1 MTSERTD
8 FADAKNHAQSG
19 NRQSQNADPM
29 PAGQDCDSGNNDAK
43 FKQQQGQVRFSSI
56 NEEYEPP
63 ESPASGNVPASGPP
77 SDQKQEDDLRS
88 LAATLQKSQLQES
101 RLFNFSYDPVSL
113 PSSRVASRESSD
125 RGRQEAN
132 GSGVPSTHT
141 SPPASAMQSP
151 PLTPAA
157 THSRE
162 AKNNELANTKAAQT
176 TAKQAPPLPP
186 QQPSAITPSAS
197 PPTSA
202 PAKGA
207 IAQSA
212 PGSRPSSTEH
222 LARQDELTQTSSH
235 PLRGSHRA
243 QFFVGP
249 DASSRDESPPMT
261 PSVAVD
267 SYTPPGAITP
277 IGEPDDP
284 YARSK
289 RPPQS
294 KNLAQLDQRFIFN
307 SRDMKRRG
315 LSSTAHARPS
325 TARSSS
331 ASDLKA
337 SEKRAGIFGGKRDPR
352 QSEAETK
359 PHGHMAELKRF
370 FKMGHKHKRGE
381 SPTSKKSSRGSGKS
395 TPFQMAPDNVP
406 FADDHGLNS
415 KYGKLGKVLGS
426 GAGGSVRLLKR
437 NSDGVTFAVKQFR
450 ERHSWETTK
459 EYSKKV
465 TAEFCIGSTLHH
477 GNIIETLD
485 IIQEGPHWYEVM
497 EYAPFDLF
505 AIVMTG
511 KMSKDEVAC
520 SFKQILS
527 GVAYLHGM
535 GLAHRD
541 LKLDNVVVNE
551 HGIMKLIDF
560 GSAVVFRYPFENDIV
575 PASGIVGSDPYLAP
589 EVYDEKKYDP
599 RPTDIW
605 SLAIIF
611 CCMSLRRF
619 PWKQPRVS
627 DNSYRL
633 FVSTPTPGTPVPDAD
648 PRRHRPVKS
657 APDLTTA
664 ANEDKAPQFAANI
677 NEEPSKIMQTPPRS
691 PVKPVAGNQEENQP
705 PETPQEKPQ
714 EKPVVPNANCDNKTN
729 GHNKPT
735 RTTSKEAPPL
745 PPGAAQAA
753 AQRQEVIKGPWRL
766 LRLLPRES
774 RYIIGRMLKVSVKDR
789 ATLDDV
795 LTDEWVRNIKACQQE
810 VTGELIKA
818 QGHTHVLEP
827 PSPSAGAI
835 AGLTVDCSLYPLD
848 TIKTRLQKARHHGPS
863 VPTPSLSLR
872 QTIRSIY
879 AGLPSVLLG
888 SAPSA
893 ASFFIVYDGVKRS
906 LLSSTNP
913 ESQSRSHKMLT
924 QSLASSLGEIA
935 ACAVRVPTEVVKQR
949 AQAGLFGGSS
959 LLALKDILALRHP
972 GPTSGAKR
980 GYGRVIRELYRGAS
994 ITIAREIPFTVLQFT
1009 MWEAMKEIYAK
1020 RRQQASGAG
1029 LGTAVSAQVPASTS
1043 AMFGSIAGAI
1053 SAGLTT
1059 PLDVIKTRVML
1070 ARRGDGAEG
1079 NSGVR
1084 IKDVVQEISKEGL
1097 GAFFRGIQPRIA
1109 WIGIG
1114 GAVFLGTIAQSQPP
1128 HRPFPPHFDCFTRTL
1143 VAVVPCCMARKLSH
1157 QRVTYVLP
1165 PPDAPGGHRLGVNG
1179 LAIDPVNST
1188 LYSAGRD
1195 GVICSWDL
1203 NLPSLPSSS
1212 ATNTG
1217 ATKFRNQVQ
1226 AHTHWIN
1233 DIVLT
1238 RNNSALVS
1246 ASSDTTVRVWRPH
1259 SESTDVPE
1267 PIGKHT
1273 DYVKALASPGSHSS
1287 WVASGGLDHKVNL
1300 WDLNGKGQILSIDA
1314 SGAED
1319 SVKGSVYALGAV
1331 SSVIASGGPEKLVRV
1346 WDPKSGKLITKF
1358 VGHTNNIRDILINR
1372 DGDTIMTA
1380 SSDQTVKIWSLTAGR
1395 CMHTLTMHNDSVWSL
1410 YSNHPNLSVFYSSD
1424 RSGLVAKTDT
1434 RNASDIEQGICVAAL
1449 QEHEGVVKVVAAGD
1463 HIWTATPKSSI
1474 NRWGDI
1480 DTTAEID
1487 APKERGTA
1495 SDSNTTKADDKS
1507 PPKEKERP
1515 TKIPYESLLL
1525 LSNTSTL
1532 PSSRVPQSVAQR
1544 SIANGQPT
1552 SPQPDID
1559 DDLGLTLPAY
1569 ALPEETVEG
1578 QHGLIKH
1585 FLLNDRK
1592 RTLTQ
1597 DSAGEVVLWDL
1608 LRCVPIRSFG
1618 KRHMDDVASEVNTIE
1633 SVATWCTIDIRTGRL
1648 SVILEPGRC
1657 FDAEIYADE
1666 ADLPDYSEIRED
1678 QRVNLGKW
1686 VLRWLFARLVD
1697 EQVKRDAEFR
1707 AEAKVRAEEL
1717 AKSNSE
1723 SAPIDIPSKLTVP
1736 IPLDPSGRLGLESL
1750 GSPTTPGFGI
1760 GFATTPGS
1768 LTSSV
1773 LNPGH
1778 NNHNMG
1784 TSPGESSDYLM
1795 SHQGADMARSSM
1807 SDRSSDYF
1815 SSPRAHAPPDADKPL
1830 PTPGDQ
1836 TPTPTAASGEPDKE
1850 ERKKGSLLFGKK
1862 FRMDFPKKLGRTSS
1876 EVKPQI
1882 QEEKPEEPEMSSVKE
1897 EKVFEANLS
1906 GLVERA
1912 RHEYEEFLSA
1922 NPDQELVSALA
1933 PSDESET
1940 PVLDIPSRTV
1950 VFIQEESG
1958 DSVVASDVYR
1968 GTLDNIGQDIGK
1980 LEKAVPLW
1988 LADLLLKNQM
1998 PFKEPVKLAFS
2009 LRPYDDSLPPVVKPD
2024 TINAASNNSRLNA
2037 NRMLRAKKI
2046 LAYVS
2051 ERIEEPTNDPVQDA
2065 MKPEEYLELYCQQ
2078 TLVNPNMTLATI
2090 KAHHWRSG
2098 NDMVLHYKFN
2108 GKKAIRLLGSG
2119 KENEDKEKPG
2129 SEAGLSQQ
2137 LQAGSNGLPNGEG
2150 AGASDNSASA
2160 SASVDNS

>member
-1 MTSERTD
+1 MTSATTD
-8 FADAKNHAQSG
+8 FADDTTTQFGNQQPQNAEEMSADQTRDYGNDDAQSE
-19 NRQSQNADPM
+19 
-29 PAGQDCDSGNNDAK
+29 
-43 FKQQQGQVRFSSI
+43 QQQGQVRFSSI
-56 NEEYEPP
+56 TEEIEPSNSHP
-63 ESPASGNVPASGPP
+63 SSTAPASVPALS
-77 SDQKQEDDLRS
+77 QKQDNDLSS
-88 LAATLQKSQLQES
+88 LAASLQKSQLQES
-101 RLFNFSYDPVSL
+101 RLFNISYDPVSL
-113 PSSRVASRESSD
+113 PSSRVASRDSSE
-125 RGRQEAN
+125 RGRREDS
-132 GSGVPSTHT
+132 GSGLPSTHT
-141 SPPASAMQSP
+141 SPPASTIQSP

-162 AKNNELANTKAAQT
+162 TKASDGAPAQT
-176 TAKQAPPLPP
+176 TAKQAPPLPAS
-186 QQPSAITPSAS
+186 QPSEITPSAS
-197 PPTSA
+197 PPTSG
-202 PAKGA
+202 PSKSA

-212 PGSRPSSTEH
+212 PSSRPASTDQLSKQNEV
-222 LARQDELTQTSSH
+222 AQTSSH
-235 PLRGSHRA
+235 PLHAPHRA

-249 DASSRDESPPMT
+249 DANSREESPPMS
-261 PSVAVD
+261 PSVGVE

-277 IGEPDDP
+277 IGEPNDP

-307 SRDMKRRG
+307 NRDLKRRG
-315 LSSTAHARPS
+315 HHAAAHTRPA

-337 SEKRAGIFGGKRDPR
+337 SDKRVGIFGGKKDQRH
-352 QSEAETK
+352 AEPESK

-370 FKMGHKHKRGE
+370 FKMGHKKRGE
-381 SPTSKKSSRGSGKS
+381 SPTSKKSSRSSGKS
-395 TPFQMAPDNVP
+395 TSYQMAPDNVP

-415 KYGKLGKVLGS
+415 KYGKLGRVLGS

-450 ERHSWETTK
+450 ERHSWETMK

-485 IIQEGPHWYEVM
+485 IIQEGNHWYEVM

-560 GSAVVFRYPFENDIV
+560 GSAVVFRYPFEDDIV

-599 RPTDIW
+599 RPTDVW

-619 PWKQPRVS
+619 PWKQPRLS

-633 FVSTPTPGTPVPDAD
+633 FVSTPTPGTPVPEVDSK
-648 PRRHRPVKS
+648 RRRPVKS
-657 APDLTTA
+657 APNLTVA
-664 ANEDKAPQFAANI
+664 SHEEKAQQNSPVTSDGRPTM
-677 NEEPSKIMQTPPRS
+677 ETPPRS
-691 PVKPVAGNQEENQP
+691 PVKPVPEENRPPEGPQETPAGNN
-705 PETPQEKPQ
+705 T
-714 EKPVVPNANCDNKTN
+714 NHNNCDNKAN
-729 GHNKPT
+729 GSNKPT

-745 PPGAAQAA
+745 PPGAAQQA

-795 LTDEWVRNIKACQQE
+795 LTDEWVRNIKSCQQE
-810 VTGELIKA
+810 ISGEVIKA
-818 QGHTHVLEP
+818 DGHTHVLEP
-827 PSPSAGAI
+827 PSPSSGAV

-863 VPTPSLSLR
+863 VSSNLSLR
-872 QTIRSIY
+872 QTIRGIY

-893 ASFFIVYDGVKRS
+893 ASFFIVYDGVKRA
-906 LLSSTNP
+906 LLSSNP
-913 ESQSRSHKMLT
+913 DSQSRSHIVLT
-924 QSLASSLGEIA
+924 QSLASSMGEIA

-959 LLALKDILALRHP
+959 LHALKDILSHRHP
-972 GPTSGAKR
+972 DPTSGARR
-980 GYGRVIRELYRGAS
+980 GYGSVLRELYRGAG

-1009 MWEAMKEIYAK
+1009 MWEAMKETYAK
-1020 RRQQASGAG
+1020 RRRQRSESDSDSGLMPLIPG
-1029 LGTAVSAQVPASTS
+1029 HVPASTS

-1053 SAGLTT
+1053 AAGLTT

-1070 ARRGDGAEG
+1070 ARRGDGAG
-1079 NSGVR
+1079 GVR
-1084 IKDVVQEISKEGL
+1084 IKKIVQEISREGF
-1097 GAFFRGIQPRIA
+1097 GAFWRGIGPRVT

-1114 GAVFLGTIAQSQPP
+1114 GAVFLGSYQWAWNTMEGGSRRE
-1128 HRPFPPHFDCFTRTL
+1128 HCRSFLCR
-1143 VAVVPCCMARKLSH
+1143 MARKLSH

-1165 PPDAPGGHRLGVNG
+1165 PPDSPGGHRLGVNG
-1179 LAIDPVNST
+1179 LAIDSENSV
-1188 LYSAGRD
+1188 LYSGGRD

-1203 NLPSLPSSS
+1203 DLPSFNSSSS
-1212 ATNTG
+1212 ASKPG
-1217 ATKFRNQVQ
+1217 PTKFRNQIQ

-1233 DIVLT
+1233 DIVLVN
-1238 RNNSALVS
+1238 NNSALVS
-1246 ASSDTTVRVWRPH
+1246 ASSDTTVRLWQP
-1259 SESTDVPE
+1259 SSNSTDVPE
-1267 PIGKHT
+1267 SIGKHT
-1273 DYVKALASPGSHSS
+1273 DYVKCLASPSS
-1287 WVASGGLDHKVNL
+1287 NSTWVASGGLDHKVNL
-1300 WDLNGKGQILSIDA
+1300 WDLNGGGQILSIDNCGGTKTA
-1314 SGAED
+1314 
-1319 SVKGSVYALGAV
+1319 KGSVYALSAV
-1331 SSVIASGGPEKLVRV
+1331 PSIVASGGPESVVRV
-1346 WDPKSGKLITKF
+1346 WDPKSGKAITKF
-1358 VGHTNNIRDILINR
+1358 VGHTNMIRDILINR

-1380 SSDQTVKIWSLTAGR
+1380 SSDQTIKIWSLTAGR

-1410 YSNHPNLSVFYSSD
+1410 YSDHPQLSVFYSSD

-1434 RNASDIEQGICVAAL
+1434 RNVSDIEQGICVATL

-1474 NRWGDI
+1474 NRWSDI
-1480 DTTAEID
+1480 DTTAEIE
-1487 APKERGTA
+1487 APRERSGPPNSSESK
-1495 SDSNTTKADDKS
+1495 SDEKS
-1507 PPKEKERP
+1507 SPKKKS

-1525 LSNTSTL
+1525 LSTTSTL
-1532 PSSRVPQSVAQR
+1532 PTSRIPEGLVSRVTADGHPS
-1544 SIANGQPT
+1544 
-1552 SPQPDID
+1552 SPRAAIE
-1559 DDLGLTLPAY
+1559 DDLGIAIPAY
-1569 ALPEETVEG
+1569 ALPEETIEG

-1608 LRCVPIRSFG
+1608 LKCVPIKSFG
-1618 KRHMDDVASEVNTIE
+1618 KRHMDDVASELNTIE
-1633 SVATWCTIDIRTGRL
+1633 SVAHWCTIDIRTGRL

-1666 ADLPDYSEIRED
+1666 AELANYSQIRED

-1686 VLRWLFARLVD
+1686 VLRWLFAPLVD
-1697 EQVKRDAEFR
+1697 EEVKRDAQYR
-1707 AEAKVRAEEL
+1707 AEAQAKAEEL
-1717 AKSNSE
+1717 AKSHSE
-1723 SAPIDIPSKLTVP
+1723 SAPVDIPQKSLAVP
-1736 IPLDPSGRLGLESL
+1736 IPSDPLGRQGYDSV
-1750 GSPTTPGFGI
+1750 GSPTSPGHGI
-1760 GFATTPGS
+1760 GLAATPGS

-1773 LNPGH
+1773 LNHGANSH
-1778 NNHNMG
+1778 ANLS

-1795 SHQGADMARSSM
+1795 SHQTNDLGRSSM
-1807 SDRSSDYF
+1807 SDRSSDYL
-1815 SSPRAHAPPDADKPL
+1815 SSPKLPAPVDADKSSA
-1830 PTPGDQ
+1830 TPGDQ
-1836 TPTPTAASGEPDKE
+1836 TPTPTQTSGEPDKE
-1850 ERKKGSLLFGKK
+1850 ERKKGSSLFGKK

-1882 QEEKPEEPEMSSVKE
+1882 QEEKTEEPEPSSVKE
-1897 EKVFEANLS
+1897 DKVFESNLG
-1906 GLVERA
+1906 GLIERTH
-1912 RHEYEEFLSA
+1912 HEYEELLA
-1922 NPDQELVSALA
+1922 TNPVQELTSAFT

-1958 DSVVASDVYR
+1958 DSVVASDLYR
-1968 GTLDNIGQDIGK
+1968 GAIENLSQDIDK
-1980 LEKAVPLW
+1980 LEKSVPLW

-1998 PFKEPVKLAFS
+1998 PFKEPVKLAFT
-2009 LRPYDDSLPPVVKPD
+2009 LKPYDDSLPPVVKPD
-2024 TINAASNNSRLNA
+2024 PTGINGANNSRLNA

-2051 ERIEEPTNDPVQDA
+2051 ERIEEPTGDPALDA
-2065 MKPEEYLELYCQQ
+2065 LKPEEYLELYCQH
-2078 TLVNPNMTLATI
+2078 TLIPSNMTLATI
-2090 KAHHWRSG
+2090 RAHLWRTG
-2098 NDMVLHYKFN
+2098 GDMVLHYKSN
-2108 GKKAIRLLGSG
+2108 GKKEIRLI
-2119 KENEDKEKPG
+2119 G
-2129 SEAGLSQQ
+2129 SEKDNGDKDTSQTVGEAQQ
-2137 LQAGSNGLPNGEG
+2137 LPEAVSGGTGEDVSASHGSN
-2150 AGASDNSASA
+2150 A
-2160 SASVDNS
+2160 SASVSANTAS